1 MSTGVTIF
9 YILIVLQ
16 TCTLPGVT
24 DNVTVVRLQ
33 RMEVASTNSYI
44 DSGENALP
52 DLSQWTVC
60 VRLRLFHL
68 SRLNTII
75 SYTTGEHY
83 QEIMLGIDWPQSNL
97 RLECC
102 KYTGFMEM
110 SVPLRLFTWHQVCL
124 SADMA
129 KDSQYMI
136 FDNVVYE
143 ALIRRPGVTSE
154 ELSKV
159 RGGGR
164 FLLGQNLNP
173 AADLMFIESIHG
185 DMADFRFYNVALS
198 LQDLKEFTACKP
210 QDHLPTPIYMFD
222 ADMTGLELSG
232 DATLFETSLE
242 DLCTTEPDKVMIIPE
257 RIDFDKA
264 LAMCSY
270 FTGDVI
276 VPTNAE
282 ENLAIYDK
290 FEDFNNYCAD
300 PWGTS
305 FWFGLTANFSSG
317 WWTRLSDGLPLSWH
331 KFTIGWGDPTEEH
344 RCVAVGAINFKYLWA
359 ASPCDIH
366 QCPICNITTTPKFH
380 LRGLCKLSKFDRFY
394 SPFGY
399 YNMKPII
406 EGTFLSRITWD
417 NDTWLVKSRL
427 EKGVQARMVV
437 RSPGDYPFGLH
448 TWDVQGDACAQ
459 DKVQLLLTS
468 CDTSDF
474 TCSDG
479 SCIKKTKRCDQ
490 EVDCPDT
497 TDELNCDVIKI
508 PEGYSAELAPPA
520 VDAPLMSLHISLDIT
535 SIREFDI
542 LGFKLAIDI
551 IQSMKWR
558 DARLVLKN
566 LRPGDFPNEAKVK
579 DMLWLPDI
587 LVKDGTYSPTDLQL
601 RRVRLLVRRDAGPLP
616 DDDANYSE
624 DELYSG
630 ANSTVKLVQQY
641 TVTAMCQFQLHA
653 YPFDTQKCSLVYSIP
668 DQAMGKILLLQEDVV
683 FTGERRLLEYELVN
697 ETLTTHGNMSA
708 AVQLRLVFQNQY
720 GYYIGNAVVPS
731 LLMAAICYL
740 TFYFDLDDFTD
751 RIMISLTSLLVLAA
765 LFTQTSQSIPKTAYL
780 KLIDIWYVTLI
791 TTDFLIIVM
800 LVIIENQ
807 RMKDKLPTEFFTSR
821 KRSAFKVAPVESNT
835 FSDGNPATG
844 KVFSPRRVGFT
855 AAKKLNTMSQLMFPL
870 MASLGCFAWI
880 ILHLYLSP
888 SSVSF

>member
-1 MSTGVTIF
+1 
-9 YILIVLQ
+9 
-16 TCTLPGVT
+16 
-24 DNVTVVRLQ
+24 
-33 RMEVASTNSYI
+33 MEMASTNSYI
-44 DSGENALP
+44 DSGEEALP

-60 VRLRLFHL
+60 VRVRLFHL
-68 SRLNTII
+68 SRINTLI

-83 QEIMLGIDWPQSNL
+83 QEIMLGFDWPQSNL

-102 KYTGFMEM
+102 KYSGFMEM
-110 SVPLRLFTWHQVCL
+110 AVPLRLYTWHQVCL
-124 SADMA
+124 SADMT

-136 FDNVVYE
+136 FDDLVHE
-143 ALIRRPGVTSE
+143 ALIRRPGISRE
-154 ELSKV
+154 ELYKV

-164 FLLGQNLNP
+164 FFLGQNFNP
-173 AADLMFIESIHG
+173 AADMVFIESIHG
-185 DMADFRFYNVALS
+185 DLADFKFFDVALP
-198 LQDLKEFTACKP
+198 LEDIKAYAACQP
-210 QDHLPTPIYMFD
+210 QSHILPPLYMFD
-222 ADMTGLELSG
+222 ANMTSLELNG
-232 DATLFETSLE
+232 DAILYETNLE
-242 DLCTTEPDKVMIIPE
+242 DLCTSGPDKVMIIPE
-257 RIDFDKA
+257 KIDFDTA

-270 FTGDVI
+270 FTGDLI
-276 VPTNAE
+276 VPQNKE
-282 ENLAIYDK
+282 ENLGIYDK
-290 FEDFNNYCAD
+290 FEEFNNYCAD
-300 PWGTS
+300 SWGTT
-305 FWFGLTANFSSG
+305 FWFGVRANLTSG
-317 WWTRLSDGLPLSWH
+317 WWYTISDGKELTWH
-331 KFTIGWGDPTEEH
+331 NFTVGWATPTEEYK
-344 RCVAVGAINFKYLWA
+344 CVSVGAINFKYLWA
-359 ASPCDIH
+359 ASPCGIH
-366 QCPICNITTTPKFH
+366 QCPICNITTTPEFH

-394 SPFGY
+394 SFYGY
-399 YNMKPII
+399 NNMKPVI
-406 EGTFLSRITWD
+406 EGNFQSRITWD
-417 NDTWLVKSRL
+417 NETWVIRSRL
-427 EKGVQARMVV
+427 ERGVEARMVA
-437 RSPGDYPFGLH
+437 RNPDNYPFGLH
-448 TWDVQGDACAQ
+448 TWDVQGDSCARE
-459 DKVQLLLTS
+459 KVQLLLTS

-490 EVDCPDT
+490 KADCPDT

-535 SIREFDI
+535 SVRDFDI
-542 LGFKLAIDI
+542 LGFKFAIDI
-551 IQSMKWR
+551 IQSIKWK
-558 DARLVLKN
+558 DARLILKH
-566 LRPGDFPNEAKVK
+566 LRPGDFPNEAKVNER
-579 DMLWLPDI
+579 LWLPDI
-587 LVKDGTYSPTDLQL
+587 LVKDGTYSPTDLQM

-624 DELYSG
+624 DFLYSG

-641 TVTAMCQFQLHA
+641 TVKAMCQFQLHA
-653 YPFDTQKCSLVYSIP
+653 YPFDTQECSLVYSIP
-668 DQAMGKILLLQEDVV
+668 DLAIGKILLLQEEMM

-697 ETLTTHGNMSA
+697 ETLTTRGNMSA
-708 AVQLRLVFQNQY
+708 ALQLRLVFQNQY

-844 KVFSPRRVGFT
+844 KAFSPRRVGFT

-870 MASLGCFAWI
+870 MASLGCFTWI

-888 SSVSF
+888 TNS